1 MNSGSLALGSPG
13 LDRQRSLVTF
23 FFFKFCFGGFCF
35 VLVLGLELMSSSMPG
50 KVSATELTPVLGVI
64 TVSLSN
70 EATRAHVVICLLWW
84 SVSQPSFQRA
94 GGNEY
99 TSLLSAEHWKDTE

>member
-1 MNSGSLALGSPG
+1 
-13 LDRQRSLVTF
+13 
-23 FFFKFCFGGFCF
+23 
-35 VLVLGLELMSSSMPG
+35 MPG

-84 SVSQPSFQRA
+84 SVFSQA
-94 GGNEY
+94 GCEG
-99 TSLLSAEHWKDTE
+99 

>member
-1 MNSGSLALGSPG
+1 MLGLQQKRQRVKMNSGSLALGSPG

-84 SVSQPSFQRA
+84 SVFSQA
-94 GGNEY
+94 GCEG
-99 TSLLSAEHWKDTE
+99 